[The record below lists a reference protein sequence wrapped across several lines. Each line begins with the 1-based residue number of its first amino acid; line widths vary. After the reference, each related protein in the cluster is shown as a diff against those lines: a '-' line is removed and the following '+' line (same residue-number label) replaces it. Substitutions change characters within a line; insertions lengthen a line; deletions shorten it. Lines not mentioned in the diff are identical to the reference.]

1 MFKWLANQFSPVE
14 AVAESLDSPKSF
26 RALIAEL
33 NAAPP
38 DRVVRT
44 LGERFG
50 KIPRQGLTGRKS
62 SRALSQLDEYAQLHL
77 IELWGS
83 LLTEAR
89 GQSVSDAVWDLLTS
103 YYRKVHGSYWY
114 CLGNYSDSNPLT
126 AKDHAEAMILA
137 SRAMTALAKYM
148 LLLRMRYRSAPK
160 DVWAHVN
167 KLVAWVERRGNSTDL
182 VEQYPGTGITTTIE
196 RELLAILLVEVA
208 PTANLLPAQL
218 HALDRCLRPYAG
230 HYSISDTYDEQARP
244 FAYEP
249 SRNESPRRWLK
260 GLQVRPGA
268 RFFGIGGAYSELCKA
283 CEDAK
288 IARSIPQWIGQ
299 TQCTIDDYHDLL
311 QRLVAEWSPQP
322 PRRSQLRE
330 PSPGEILVAHDW
342 ADIRRL
348 VTFGELARSG
358 QSLMYDTSTI
368 HSMTNSPLRGRSEVF
383 RDFTDEE
390 IMLANLRSFEQS
402 LNRDATDLWNL
413 TDSSER
419 GFGATAAATCAW
431 LKVGMLVAWRRADSI
446 EWEIAVIRRLNSTAD
461 HRLSIGMTKLP
472 GKVHAGRLRLGVG
485 LRDYSRSI
493 GRSDPDLEYDA
504 LMLKD
509 TNCTLLVPVGVVDT
523 TCKYTLHWNKRQD
536 IVKMER
542 SVDCGLNFERAEI
555 SILDARRLA

>member
-1 MFKWLANQFSPVE
+1 MFRWLVNQFSSEETVI
-14 AVAESLDSPKSF
+14 ESLDSRRSI
-26 RALIAEL
+26 RALVAEL

-38 DRVVRT
+38 DRVIRT
-44 LGERFG
+44 LSERFEQV
-50 KIPRQGLTGRKS
+50 PRQGLTPPQCR
-62 SRALSQLDEYAQLHL
+62 RALSQLDEYAQPRLT
-77 IELWGS
+77 ELWES
-83 LLTEAR
+83 LLTDAR
-89 GQSVSDAVWDLLTS
+89 GQTVSDAIWHLLTS
-103 YYRKVHGSYWY
+103 YYRKVYGGYGY
-114 CLGNYSDSNPLT
+114 CLGTYSDSTPLT
-126 AKDHAEAMILA
+126 AKEHAETMILA

-167 KLVAWVERRGNSTDL
+167 KLVAWVERHGNSTVA
-182 VEQYPGTGITTTIE
+182 VEQYPGTGVTTIE

-208 PTANLLPAQL
+208 PTANLLPAQI
-218 HALDRCLRPYAG
+218 HALERFIRPSAG
-230 HYSISDTYDEQARP
+230 HYSLSDTYDEQARP

-299 TQCTIDDYHDLL
+299 TRCTIDDYRDLL
-311 QRLVAEWSPQP
+311 QRLVAAWSQQP
-322 PRRSQLRE
+322 PRRGQPRE
-330 PSPGEILVAHDW
+330 PSPDEILVAHDW

-358 QSLMYDTSTI
+358 QSLMYDTGNI

-402 LNRDATDLWNL
+402 LNRDATDLWSL
-413 TDSSER
+413 TDSSEG

-431 LKVGMLVAWRRADSI
+431 LKVGMLVGWRRADSI
-446 EWEIAVIRRLNSTAD
+446 EWEIAVIRRINSTAD

-504 LMLKD
+504 LLLKD
-509 TNCTLLVPVGVVDT
+509 TDCTLLVPVGLVDT

-536 IVKMER
+536 TVKMER